1 MTLHAIPHVAL
12 SVFLYLDYMSKL
24 FRHLYFQVIVAII
37 LGILAGALFPSITPT
52 GKLLSEI
59 FINLIKMLIAPI
71 IFLTIVLGIA
81 RMGDMKKV
89 GRVGG
94 KALLYFEIVTT
105 LAITIGLVV
114 ANLVKPGEGKVFKK
128 VNPEAVAQYTEKA
141 SKFTWSDFL
150 LHIVPSNAVESFAK
164 GEILQVLVFAVLFG
178 YGLTKM
184 NGGGQSLLITFEKLS
199 AVFFNILKFIMR
211 LAPIGAFGGMA
222 YTVGNFGLESLYPL
236 LKLMGCV
243 YLTMLLF
250 IGVVLGLIAYMYKF
264 SLWEYLKFIKNE
276 ILIVLGTS
284 SSESALPGL
293 MEKLEQLG
301 CERQVV
307 GLVVPAGYS
316 FNLDGTSIYLSMA
329 VIFLAQVAGRQL
341 NLGQELT
348 IIGILMITSK
358 GAAGITGSGFIV
370 LASTLTA
377 IKVIPVEGLGI
388 LIGVDRFMSEAR
400 AITNLIG
407 NGVATIVMAKSENA
421 FDHEKY
427 RLAIGKGQKTT

>member
-1 MTLHAIPHVAL
+1 
-12 SVFLYLDYMSKL
+12 MSKL
-24 FRHLYFQVIVAII
+24 FRHLYFQVIIAII
-37 LGILAGALFPSITPT
+37 LGILAGALFPSIAPT
-52 GKLLSEI
+52 GKLMSEM

-94 KALLYFEIVTT
+94 KAILYFEIVTT
-105 LAITIGLVV
+105 LAIAIGLVV
-114 ANLVKPGEGKVFKK
+114 AKQLQPGVGRAFQN
-128 VNPEAVAQYTEKA
+128 VNTAAVAKYQQQAEEFK
-141 SKFTWSDFL
+141 WSEFL
-150 LHIVPSNAVESFAK
+150 MHIVPSNVVDSFAK
-164 GEILQVLVFAVLFG
+164 GDILQVLIFAIMFG

-184 NGGGQSLLITFEKLS
+184 KGAGASLLNTFEKLS
-199 AVFFNILKFIMR
+199 EVFFNILKFIMR
-211 LAPIGAFGGMA
+211 LAPLGAFGGMA
-222 YTVGNFGLESLYPL
+222 YTVGSFGLESLYPM

-250 IGVVLGLIAYMYKF
+250 IGVVLAGIARIYRF
-264 SLWEYLKFIKNE
+264 SLWQYLKFIRNE

-284 SSESALPGL
+284 SSESALPG
-293 MEKLEQLG
+293 MMARLEQLG
-301 CERQVV
+301 CSREVV

-329 VIFLAQVAGRQL
+329 VIFLAQVYGVHL
-341 NLGQELT
+341 DIWQELT

-377 IKVIPVEGLGI
+377 IKVIPIEGLGI

-421 FDHEKY
+421 FDEEKY
-427 RLAIGKGQKTT
+427 QAAIGISKGHKTI

>member
-1 MTLHAIPHVAL
+1 
-12 SVFLYLDYMSKL
+12 MSKL
-24 FRHLYFQVIVAII
+24 FRHLYFQVIIAII
-37 LGILAGALFPSITPT
+37 LGIFAGALFPSIATT
-52 GKLLSEI
+52 GKLMSDI

-114 ANLVKPGEGKVFKK
+114 ANLLKPGHGMVSKN
-128 VNPEAVAQYTEKA
+128 VNAGAVAKYQEQA
-141 SKFTWSDFL
+141 AGFSWSEFL
-150 LHIVPSNAVESFAK
+150 MHIIPSNVVESFAK
-164 GEILQVLVFAVLFG
+164 GDILQVLIFAILFG

-184 NGGGQSLLITFEKLS
+184 KGAGASLLGTFEKLS
-199 AVFFNILKFIMR
+199 EVFFNILKFIMR

-222 YTVGNFGLESLYPL
+222 FTVGSFGLASLYPM

-243 YLTMLLF
+243 YLTMILF
-250 IGVVLGLIAYMYKF
+250 IGVVLGLIAARYDF
-264 SLWEYLKFIKNE
+264 SLWQYLKYIRNE

-293 MEKLEQLG
+293 MERLEELG
-301 CERQVV
+301 CARQVV

-329 VIFLAQVAGRQL
+329 VIFLAQVFNVSL
-341 NLGQELT
+341 TLGQELT

-377 IKVIPVEGLGI
+377 IKVIPIEGLGI

-407 NGVATIVMAKSENA
+407 NGVATIVVAKSENA
-421 FDHEKY
+421 FDLEKY
-427 RLAIGKGQKTT
+427 RAAINKDKERLKTI

>member
-1 MTLHAIPHVAL
+1 
-12 SVFLYLDYMSKL
+12 MSKL
-24 FRHLYFQVIVAII
+24 YRHLYFQVVVAIV
-37 LGILAGALFPSITPT
+37 LGILAGALFPSIAAT
-52 GKLLSEI
+52 GKLMSEM

-94 KALLYFEIVTT
+94 KAILYFEIITT
-105 LAITIGLVV
+105 LAIAIGLLV
-114 ANLVKPGEGKVFKK
+114 ANQLKPGVGEAFQKM
-128 VNPEAVAQYTEKA
+128 NTAAVAKYQQQAEEFK
-141 SKFTWSDFL
+141 WSEFL
-150 LHIVPSNAVESFAK
+150 MHIVPSNVIDSFAK
-164 GEILQVLVFAVLFG
+164 GDILQVLIFAVLFG
-178 YGLTKM
+178 YGVTRM
-184 NGGGQSLLITFEKLS
+184 NGAGNSLLATFEKLS
-199 AVFFNILKFIMR
+199 EVFFNILKFIMR
-211 LAPIGAFGGMA
+211 LAPLGAFGGMA
-222 YTVGNFGLESLYPL
+222 YTIGSFGLESLYPM

-250 IGVVLGLIAYMYKF
+250 IGVVLAGIARIYRF
-264 SLWEYLKFIKNE
+264 SLWHYLKFIRNE

-293 MEKLEQLG
+293 MARLEELG
-301 CERQVV
+301 CARQVV

-329 VIFLAQVAGRQL
+329 VIFLAQVYGV
-341 NLGQELT
+341 NLDIWQELT

-377 IKVIPVEGLGI
+377 IKVIPIEGLGI

-421 FDHEKY
+421 FDEGKY
-427 RLAIGKGQKTT
+427 QAAVGIGRVHKTI